1 MYEAMT
7 RLIRLLGSLVLV
19 VVFLPLLVLGGLV
32 VMGFEGVNR
41 MFALKER
48 S

>member
-1 MYEAMT
+1 MT

-19 VVFLPLLVLGGLV
+19 VVFLPLMVLGGLV
-32 VMGFEGVNR
+32 VMGFEGVNKT
-41 MFALKER
+41 FALKER